1 MFQAYEKQLAQQAQQ
16 LSTEKEIAS
25 SKLREEVAALKIELT
40 AKDAMIV
47 EAKQA
52 IKADMDR
59 VVSKL
64 KDQLAD
70 VEAEK
75 DEALEKAAAVAE
87 DSVSRAEVKK
97 LEKEIKKKDARIKKL
112 EDVKLTKE
120 QVLALK
126 KMKSERLQYLS
137 ERDELKI
144 ENERLRAAAATGGN
158 NTDKENAEVSTRST
172 RSSASAASAAA
183 DAQLREEKE
192 KRRKHAEE
200 CREEGMDFAPF
211 IVSRD
216 GVMGKEAKNIL
227 TRLAKTL
234 HQKWNIPFCRTSFF
248 VKSRMSLATLRSTT
262 HALYGERKTLEARY
276 EQPAFFHDNSALLGY
291 WSTSR
296 WS

>member
-1 MFQAYEKQLAQQAQQ
+1 MQSYEKQLAQQAQQ

-52 IKADMDR
+52 IKADMDK

-112 EDVKLTKE
+112 EDVKLTKGKYD
-120 QVLALK
+120 VVVILF
-126 KMKSERLQYLS
+126 YLY
-137 ERDELKI
+137 
-144 ENERLRAAAATGGN
+144 
-158 NTDKENAEVSTRST
+158 
-172 RSSASAASAAA
+172 
-183 DAQLREEKE
+183 DA
-192 KRRKHAEE
+192 
-200 CREEGMDFAPF
+200 
-211 IVSRD
+211 V
-216 GVMGKEAKNIL
+216 
-227 TRLAKTL
+227 
-234 HQKWNIPFCRTSFF
+234 
-248 VKSRMSLATLRSTT
+248 
-262 HALYGERKTLEARY
+262 
-276 EQPAFFHDNSALLGY
+276 
-291 WSTSR
+291 
-296 WS
+296 